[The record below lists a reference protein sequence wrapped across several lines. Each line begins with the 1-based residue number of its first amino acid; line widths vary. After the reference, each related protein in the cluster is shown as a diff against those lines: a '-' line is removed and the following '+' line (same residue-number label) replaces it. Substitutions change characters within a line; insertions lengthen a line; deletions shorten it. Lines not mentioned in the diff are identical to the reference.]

1 MSKDYKALTYIA
13 DENISDTILW
23 LLNHQD
29 VFESFQFDVLSQ
41 ELSVTHAAGR
51 DIIRVGTFLNA
62 TYGILVTFRKV
73 PTRMISLPAACVTDN
88 SWLSTSKWK
97 VSKTSW

>member
-41 ELSVTHAAGR
+41 ELSVTHVAGR

-62 TYGILVTFRKV
+62 TYGILVTSV
-73 PTRMISLPAACVTDN
+73 
-88 SWLSTSKWK
+88 
-97 VSKTSW
+97 

>member
-41 ELSVTHAAGR
+41 ELSVTCSR
-51 DIIRVGTFLNA
+51 
-62 TYGILVTFRKV
+62 
-73 PTRMISLPAACVTDN
+73 
-88 SWLSTSKWK
+88 
-97 VSKTSW
+97 

>member
-1 MSKDYKALTYIA
+1 MFFLFELFMSKDYKALTYIA

-62 TYGILVTFRKV
+62 TYGILVTSV
-73 PTRMISLPAACVTDN
+73 
-88 SWLSTSKWK
+88 
-97 VSKTSW
+97 

>member
-29 VFESFQFDVLSQ
+29 VFETFHFDVLSQ

-62 TYGILVTFRKV
+62 SYGILVTS
-73 PTRMISLPAACVTDN
+73 I
-88 SWLSTSKWK
+88 
-97 VSKTSW
+97 